1 MRRRRWDIWDPF
13 DIMRELQEEIDEMF
27 NEVFKG
33 PRLWSYRREPFELR
47 EGEVW
52 REPFVDIFD
61 EGGEIVVTAELPG
74 VDKKDIKIK
83 IKDNVLYLEAQVR
96 KERKLEKEGAV
107 RVERYYS
114 GYRRTIKLPVE
125 VIPERAKARYKNGI
139 LEIKLPKKHPE
150 KKEEEGFEIKI
161 E

>member
-33 PRLWSYRREPFELR
+33 PRLWGYRHELR
-47 EGEVW
+47 EEPGEVW

-74 VDKKDIKIK
+74 VDKKDIKIR
-83 IKDNVLYLEAQVR
+83 IKDDTLYLEAQANR
-96 KERKLEKEGAV
+96 ERKLEKEGAL

-114 GYRRTIKLPVE
+114 GYRRAIKLPAE
-125 VIPERAKARYKNGI
+125 VIPEKAKARYKNGI
-139 LEIKLPKKHPE
+139 LEIRLPKKHPE
-150 KKEEEGFEIKI
+150 KKEEGFEIKI